1 MFNYKPPLTYLFLY
15 FILRIHNMAFDI
27 KKTNL
32 AEQAEAGHEFEVK
45 LPDGS
50 STDFFITVRGNL
62 SPKMKKYSKDLFNK
76 MQMKELQ
83 AKRRGKGEQ
92 PVDLDEAEATLI
104 ESAAARIVTWK
115 GLEEDG
121 KVVEPTP
128 ENIKRIMQELD
139 WVRGQVL
146 EESDNAANFI

>member
-1 MFNYKPPLTYLFLY
+1 
-15 FILRIHNMAFDI
+15 MAFDI
-27 KKTNL
+27 KLNNL
-32 AEQAEAGHEFEVK
+32 SEKAEAGYEFEVK
-45 LPDGS
+45 LPDGA
-50 STDFFITVRGNL
+50 STDFFITVRGNQ

-128 ENIKRIMQELD
+128 ENIKRIMQDLD

-146 EESDNAANFI
+146 EESDNAGNFI

>member
-1 MFNYKPPLTYLFLY
+1 
-15 FILRIHNMAFDI
+15 MAFDI
-27 KKTNL
+27 KLTNL
-32 AEQAEAGHEFEVK
+32 SEKAEAGYEFEVK

-50 STDFFITVRGNL
+50 STDFYITVRGNQ
-62 SPKMKKYSKDLFNK
+62 SPKIKKFSKDLFNK

-104 ESAAARIVTWK
+104 ESAVARIVTWK
-115 GLEEDG
+115 GLEEGG

-128 ENIKRIMQELD
+128 ENIKRIMQEHD
-139 WVRGQVL
+139 WVRAQVL

>member
-1 MFNYKPPLTYLFLY
+1 
-15 FILRIHNMAFDI
+15 MAFDI
-27 KKTNL
+27 KLNNL
-32 AEQAEAGHEFEVK
+32 SEKAETGYEFEVK

-76 MQMKELQ
+76 MQMKKLQ
-83 AKRRGKGEQ
+83 AEKRNKGEQ
-92 PVDLDEAEATLI
+92 PIDLDEAEATLT
-104 ESAAARIVTWK
+104 ESSVARIVTWR
-115 GLEEDG
+115 GLEDDG